1 MMTNSWMV
9 HNHTDTDKRT
19 TSSSSSYVGTNP
31 LCATAHLQVSFFFS
45 FFFYMYRRHCSFSVL
60 ETLLAASRRNSYV
73 ASLSSFC
80 VLCSIQLPTCLN
92 STVTLTTHTNA
103 DVCAHWYPPELKR
116 CLSLLTQYN
125 KWENSSFSSCSL
137 FLFHVVFHKQLF
149 FLQEPP
155 NNSL

>member
-31 LCATAHLQVSFFFS
+31 LCATAHLQVSFFS
-45 FFFYMYRRHCSFSVL
+45 PFFFLHVQTSLFIQRLGDIVSCL
-60 ETLLAASRRNSYV
+60 QTKLYV

-116 CLSLLTQYN
+116 CLSLLTQYI

-137 FLFHVVFHKQLF
+137 FLFHVVFHKRLF